1 MKRNQIALL
10 LGAVLIVMVMGSCDA
25 LFTNQFQTWR
35 LGQVSQDSLVA
46 AASDGDVATLI
57 AESGLNSGEGV
68 SPSFLAAATVDQATA
83 DAIVAALETAA
94 TDPGATPETVQ
105 ASEALIVEIQLEVSG
120 GKDFIDNIVTAIGTI
135 DFNNFNPVSNPTDL
149 ASLLSALF
157 PARSAKTLPTGWS
170 QADIAAVIDAIVGVN
185 GNLQALAGT
194 LTVDQQYLIS
204 GIDAAWLAQVGI
216 IVAVLQQINFVTPT
230 YTSIGG
236 ALAALLDDP
245 DIAANYA
252 NYISV
257 NPDTFLT
264 NIQNNADLQA
274 LFTAAGLSLDDLL
287 AMFNA

>member
-10 LGAVLIVMVMGSCDA
+10 LGAVLIVLVMGSCDS

-35 LGQVSQDSLVA
+35 LGQVSKDSLVTA
-46 AASDGDVATLI
+46 AASGDVTTLI
-57 AESGLNSGEGV
+57 SASGLNSGEGV

-94 TDPGATPETVQ
+94 AAPGAAPETVQ
-105 ASEALIVEIQLEVSG
+105 ASQALIVEIQLEVSG
-120 GKDFIDNIVTAIGTI
+120 GKAFIDNIVTAIGTI
-135 DFNNFNPVSNPTDL
+135 DFNNFNPVSNPSDL

-157 PARSAKTLPTGWS
+157 PARSAKTLPAGWS
-170 QADIAAVIDAIVGVN
+170 RADIAAVIDAIISVN
-185 GNLQALAGT
+185 VNLSSLAGT
-194 LTVDQQYLIS
+194 LTVDQQYLVS

-216 IVAVLQQINFVTPT
+216 IVAVLQEINFVAP
-230 YTSIGG
+230 YTSLGG
-236 ALAALLDDP
+236 ALAALLDDT

-257 NPDTFLT
+257 NSDTFYT

-274 LFTAAGLSLDDLL
+274 LFTAAGLSLNDLL

>member
-10 LGAVLIVMVMGSCDA
+10 LGAVLIVMVMGSCDS
-25 LFTNQFQTWR
+25 LFTNQFQTWK
-35 LGQVSQDSLVA
+35 LGQVSKDSLVA
-46 AASDGDVATLI
+46 AAASGDVTTLI

-68 SPSFLAAATVDQATA
+68 SPSFLAAATVDQETA
-83 DAIVAALETAA
+83 DAVVNALQDAIDA
-94 TDPGATPETVQ
+94 PGATNETIQ

-120 GKDFIDNIVTAIGTI
+120 GKEFIDNIVTAIGTI
-135 DFNNFNPVSNPTDL
+135 DFNNFNPVSNPSDL

-157 PARSAKTLPTGWS
+157 PARSAKTLPAGWS
-170 QADIAAVIDAIVGVN
+170 QGDIAAVIDAIVGVN
-185 GNLQALAGT
+185 GNLSSLAGT

-204 GIDAAWLAQVGI
+204 GIDAGWLAQVGI
-216 IVAVLQQINFVTPT
+216 IVAVLQQINYVAP
-230 YTSIGG
+230 YESIGG

-252 NYISV
+252 SYISV
-257 NPDTFLT
+257 DPDTFLS

>member
-1 MKRNQIALL
+1 MKRNHIGLL
-10 LGAVLIVMVMGSCDA
+10 LGAVVIVMVMGSCDA

-35 LGQVSQDSLVA
+35 LGQVSKDSLVS
-46 AASDGDVATLI
+46 AASSGDVATLI
-57 AESGLNSGEGV
+57 AQSGLKSGEGV

-83 DAIVAALETAA
+83 DAIVNALEDAIAA
-94 TDPGATPETVQ
+94 PGATTETIQ

-135 DFNNFNPVSNPTDL
+135 DFNNFNPVSNPSDL

-157 PARSAKTLPTGWS
+157 PARGAKTLPAGWT
-170 QADIAAVIDAIVGVN
+170 QADIAAVINAIVAVN
-185 GNLQALAGT
+185 GNLSSLAGT

-216 IVAVLQQINFVTPT
+216 IVAVLQQINFVAP

-257 NPDTFLT
+257 NSDTFVS
-264 NIQNNADLQA
+264 NIQNNANLQA

-287 AMFNA
+287 DMFNA

>member
-1 MKRNQIALL
+1 MKRNQIVLL
-10 LGAVLIVMVMGSCDA
+10 LGAVLIVVIMGSCDS

-46 AASDGDVATLI
+46 AATSGDVTTLI

-94 TDPGATPETVQ
+94 ADPGATQETVQ

-120 GKDFIDNIVTAIGTI
+120 GKAFIDNIVTAIGTI
-135 DFNNFNPVSNPTDL
+135 DFNNFNPVSNPSDL

-157 PARSAKTLPTGWS
+157 PARSAKTLPAGWS
-170 QADIAAVIDAIVGVN
+170 QADIAAVIDAIISVN
-185 GNLQALAGT
+185 GNLSSLAGT
-194 LTVDQQYLIS
+194 LTVDQQYLVS

-216 IVAVLQQINFVTPT
+216 IVAVLQQIN
-230 YTSIGG
+230 YTLDYNSIGE
-236 ALAALLDDP
+236 ALAALLDDS

-252 NYISV
+252 SYISV
-257 NPDTFLT
+257 DPDTFLT
-264 NIQNNADLQA
+264 NIQNNTNLQA

>member
-10 LGAVLIVMVMGSCDA
+10 LGAVLIVLVMGSCDS

-35 LGQVSQDSLVA
+35 LGQVSKDSLVTA
-46 AASDGDVATLI
+46 AANGDVTTLI

-94 TDPGATPETVQ
+94 AAPGATPETVQ

-120 GKDFIDNIVTAIGTI
+120 GKAFIDNIVTAIGTI
-135 DFNNFNPVSNPTDL
+135 DFNNFNPVSNPSDL

-157 PARSAKTLPTGWS
+157 PARSAKTLPAGWS
-170 QADIAAVIDAIVGVN
+170 QSDIAAVIDAIVGVN
-185 GNLQALAGT
+185 GNLSSLAGT

-216 IVAVLQQINFVTPT
+216 IVAVLQQINYVAP

-257 NPDTFLT
+257 DPDTFLT

-274 LFTAAGLSLDDLL
+274 LFTAAGLSLNDLL